1 LARCYGGRCGFGPVG
16 DAFQTSQPFASTSG
30 RRRHYRFN
38 QRRYRAVVSRSGFI
52 VPFVDVADNLVA
64 RSAEL
69 ASMMPCI
76 FRLLTLKPIQNTSI
90 MKLITFIALLTT
102 AGTLSAADKSAA
114 PDDPLA
120 GAFFPPEVVL
130 LARDVIGLT
139 PEQRET
145 FRACVEKTQPRS
157 DELRKKLERETAS
170 LSMLAKKERLDEAA
184 LVAQLDRVLD
194 SERELKH
201 LQIGLLVAIKNL
213 LTPEQQTK
221 LSAIAKDGGKQLAE
235 DTRKRLSEKVEHV
248 TEDMQKWAASGRD
261 PSAVG
266 KTMQEKFKPLIE
278 AGKVIEAEAVL
289 DRLLEQINQPAK

>member
-1 LARCYGGRCGFGPVG
+1 
-16 DAFQTSQPFASTSG
+16 
-30 RRRHYRFN
+30 
-38 QRRYRAVVSRSGFI
+38 
-52 VPFVDVADNLVA
+52 
-64 RSAEL
+64 
-69 ASMMPCI
+69 
-76 FRLLTLKPIQNTSI
+76 

-102 AGTLSAADKSAA
+102 VGTLFAADKSAA

-184 LVAQLDRVLD
+184 LGAQLDRVLD

-221 LSAIAKDGGKQLAE
+221 LSEIAKDGGKQLAE